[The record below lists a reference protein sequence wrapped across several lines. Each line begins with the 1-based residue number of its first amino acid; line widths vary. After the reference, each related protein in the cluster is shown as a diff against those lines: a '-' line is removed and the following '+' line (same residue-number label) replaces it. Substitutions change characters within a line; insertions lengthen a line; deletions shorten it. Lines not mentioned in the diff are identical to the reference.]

1 MATEVADV
9 LFALIA
15 IGTAQTWQPPSVSTR
30 SRTLAVDHRVP
41 AVLAPSP
48 RRALARRLRRDCER
62 RCSNDRPTCFYG
74 SAEIASVALVAAKQ
88 WVDPAS
94 VSIERTI
101 WFMATSATLA
111 ISADL

>member
-1 MATEVADV
+1 MMAVIS
-9 LFALIA
+9 FIA
-15 IGTAQTWQPPSVSTR
+15 IGNAQTWQPPSVSAR
-30 SRTLAVDHRVP
+30 PRTLAVDHRVP

-74 SAEIASVALVAAKQ
+74 SAEIASVALVAMNQ
-88 WVDPAS
+88 TVR
-94 VSIERTI
+94 SIDTVLGSTNCLS
-101 WFMATSATLA
+101 ATSATLA